1 MEQAL
6 LRINNIS
13 GQLTGKCPFKAGGG
27 VEAGKCPFKGHG
39 VEAGKCP
46 YRAGQHL
53 DQSKAWSLV
62 NVTPTVT
69 TNSVTPIKVLVTG
82 AAGQI
87 AYSLMFMIASG
98 QMFGPYQP
106 VILHLLDIPKMA
118 DALKGVVMELQDCSY
133 PLLHSVVATT
143 DVQTAFIHINVA
155 ILVGAFPR
163 GPGMQRKDLLKVNVS
178 IFKEQGEALNKYASR
193 GVKVLVVGNPANTN
207 ALTALVKASDL
218 PPSNFSALTRL
229 DQNRA
234 QSMISEKVGVNV
246 DSVRNVII
254 WGNHSQTQVPDVN
267 HGYILN
273 YPNRGLIEPIQT
285 SVNDDKWL
293 NEQFIPLVQNRGAT
307 VIAAR
312 KLSSAAS
319 AANAIVGHV
328 RDWLLGTKDGEHV
341 SMAVYSD
348 GSYNVPKGLIF
359 SFPVTCR
366 NGEWSIVQGLKI
378 NSSTQQKI
386 DATTKEL
393 QEEKETAMSF
403 LN

>member
-1 MEQAL
+1 MEQAI

-13 GQLTGKCPFKAGGG
+13 GQLTGKCPFKAHGG
-27 VEAGKCPFKGHG
+27 
-39 VEAGKCP
+39 EAGKCP
-46 YRAGQHL
+46 YKVGGFSGQNL

-62 NVTPTVT
+62 NVTPNVDH
-69 TNSVTPIKVLVTG
+69 VTPIKVLVTG

-98 QMFGPYQP
+98 QMFGPHQP

-143 DVQTAFIHINVA
+143 DIQTAFLHINVA

-207 ALTALVKASDL
+207 ALTALMKASDL
-218 PPSNFSALTRL
+218 PTSNFSALTRL

-246 DSVRNVII
+246 DNVRNVII

-273 YPNRGLIEPIQT
+273 YPNRGLIEPIQS

-366 NGEWSIVQGLKI
+366 NGQWTIVQGLKI
-378 NSSTQQKI
+378 NASTQQKI